1 MKVLFIGNSH
11 TFFNDMPEL
20 FARFCE
26 LDGEKPEV
34 TMLAYPGKYLDWHM
48 QEYFPTRFNILYGN
62 YDYCIIQQG
71 AHPFPEVESTF
82 TNGKRI
88 IEMCRTAGTK
98 PVIVMTWAEKRFPEN
113 QQKMIDCYTK
123 LAAETDAEIEKLT
136 DECDRECQ
144 ALIIRARSS
153 AAMAKRN
160 ALLEARAKLIDDAYA
175 AAEKQI
181 KNMNGEQYLELLC
194 KMLRSSLK
202 GQLEEEAESLRLY
215 GEDIAPA
222 SYEVVLNSR
231 DRETYGEKLL
241 AAYREGY
248 GARLSP
254 ATLAK
259 LRLAPDTAPIDGGII
274 LRCGAVETNCSLAM
288 LLAANRRE
296 TEVRVSRILF
306 GDAN

>member
-1 MKVLFIGNSH
+1 MTGLEKVTGKIIA
-11 TFFNDMPEL
+11 DAEAD
-20 FARFCE
+20 ARE
-26 LDGEKPEV
+26 ILDK
-34 TMLAYPGKYLDWHM
+34 A
-48 QEYFPTRFNILYGN
+48 Q
-62 YDYCIIQQG
+62 
-71 AHPFPEVESTF
+71 
-82 TNGKRI
+82 
-88 IEMCRTAGTK
+88 
-98 PVIVMTWAEKRFPEN
+98 AECDAIKAKF
-113 QQKMIDCYTK
+113 
-123 LAAETDAEIEKLT
+123 AAETDAEIEKLT

-222 SYEVVLNSR
+222 AYEVILNTR

-241 AAYREGY
+241 AAYRTGY

-254 ATLAK
+254 AILAK
-259 LRLAPDTAPIDGGII
+259 LCLASDTAPIDGGII

-296 TEVRVSRILF
+296 TEAKVSRILF